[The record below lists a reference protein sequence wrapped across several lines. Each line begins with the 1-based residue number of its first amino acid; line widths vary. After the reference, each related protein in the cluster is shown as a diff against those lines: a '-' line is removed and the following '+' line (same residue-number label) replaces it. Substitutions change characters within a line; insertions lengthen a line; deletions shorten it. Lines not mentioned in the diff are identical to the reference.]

1 MTNPYA
7 QNPNANNTSD
17 RPAAP
22 APSPAS
28 TSAPSTAPSA
38 APKYGPQSATPPTP
52 LAQQAQQA
60 QHLAHQPQG
69 QPMVPAQPKSMVAAL
84 ILCFLFGG
92 LGIHNFYLGQTSKGI
107 WHLVLAVL
115 TIIPVLGWIVL
126 AFHICLVIAQFIM
139 IATSTGSYGKAL
151 RGIR

>member
-7 QNPNANNTSD
+7 QNPNANNTFD

-52 LAQQAQQA
+52 LAPQA